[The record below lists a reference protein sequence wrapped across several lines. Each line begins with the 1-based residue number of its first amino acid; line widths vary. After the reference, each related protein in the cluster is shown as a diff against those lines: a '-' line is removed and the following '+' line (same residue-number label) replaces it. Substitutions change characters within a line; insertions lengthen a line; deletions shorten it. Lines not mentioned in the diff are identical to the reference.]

1 MFQFKIFQENNVFL
15 FIIILLNL
23 NNLIADKLYEKN
35 MSTFYN
41 IPVKDINGDAIDLSK
56 LKGKYI
62 LLVNVASRCGY
73 TSQYEGLQKLYN
85 ASKNQIEIIG
95 VPCNDFGRQEPGTES
110 MIKEFCSVNYG
121 VNFTMT
127 EKQSTKSGSR
137 SKLFDWLSDPKL
149 NGWNSDLPSWNFCKY
164 IINSEGELTHFF
176 PSNVKPG
183 SSKITEALNIYF

>member
-1 MFQFKIFQENNVFL
+1 M
-15 FIIILLNL
+15 
-23 NNLIADKLYEKN
+23 NNLIANEPYEEN

-41 IPVKDINGDAIDLSK
+41 IPVKDIDGDDIDLRN

-110 MIKEFCSVNYG
+110 MIKEFCNTNYG

-183 SSKITEALNIYF
+183 SSKITEALNINF